1 MRPQGRGQPSTPLLP
16 LQTNP
21 GWKGP
26 ALQSNHLADSGPDP
40 QMAMRC
46 RALWHSDRLPEIL
59 VCQAPPPGP
68 PHLAPARPSSFV
80 PMISLF
86 TSFPPGASSP
96 AGPASQTSA
105 FGKYPPEAPG
115 SACGPRTSRPC
126 RGSPGRE
133 RPGGFEPGRWR
144 EGDDR
149 EKSGKGFPS
158 AAHRASC
165 MLFLFSSAEAKLMT

>member
-1 MRPQGRGQPSTPLLP
+1 MTRPQGRASPPLPAPSPDKPRLE
-16 LQTNP
+16 
-21 GWKGP
+21 GACP
-26 ALQSNHLADSGPDP
+26 AVNHLADSGLTPRW
-40 QMAMRC
+40 QCGAE
-46 RALWHSDRLPEIL
+46 HSDRLPEIL

-115 SACGPRTSRPC
+115 SACGPHLQTLQGQPW
-126 RGSPGRE
+126 RE
-133 RPGGFEPGRWR
+133 RPSGRAGRWR
-144 EGDDR
+144 KEMTE
-149 EKSGKGFPS
+149 EKSGKGLSFCGS
-158 AAHRASC
+158 QS
-165 MLFLFSSAEAKLMT
+165 KLYATL